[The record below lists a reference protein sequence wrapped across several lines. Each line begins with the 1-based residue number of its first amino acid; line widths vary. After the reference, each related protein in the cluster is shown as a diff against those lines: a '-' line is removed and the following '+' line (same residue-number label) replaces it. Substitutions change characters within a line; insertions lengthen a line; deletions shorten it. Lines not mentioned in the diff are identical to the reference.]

1 MKLDEQLK
9 ALAELRDSTEIR
21 IRYASK
27 LDMRMTPEGAPIEL
41 WALDGGEQTKVGEG
55 STLSL
60 ALAHAFAKLAGEAQS
75 AVNQL
80 ESELAS
86 ATALKS
92 QIFKLSHTGSRE

>member
-9 ALAELRDSTEIR
+9 ALAELRGSDEIR
-21 IRYASK
+21 IRYAATRGES
-27 LDMRMTPEGAPIEL
+27 PIEL
-41 WALDGGEQTKVGEG
+41 YVDLDMDGAGAPTKVGEG

-75 AVNQL
+75 AVKQL
-80 ESELAS
+80 ESELES

-92 QIFKLSHTGSRE
+92 QLFKLSNTGSRE